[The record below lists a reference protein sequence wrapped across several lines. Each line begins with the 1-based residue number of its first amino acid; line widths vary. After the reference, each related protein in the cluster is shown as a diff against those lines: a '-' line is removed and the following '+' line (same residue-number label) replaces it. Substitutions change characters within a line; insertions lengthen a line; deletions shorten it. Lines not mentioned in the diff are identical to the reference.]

1 MKVSIIIP
9 IYNEEKFLPTV
20 LKEIRKLP
28 FNKELILVNDCS
40 QDRTQE
46 ILTREEKEYPDTLV
60 IHHIKNLGKG
70 FAIRSGLEKATGDII
85 IIQDADMEY
94 NPEDIIKVIKPIE
107 EGKTRVS
114 YGSRF
119 LGSVENMRFP
129 NYVANKL
136 LAWIISLLYFHR
148 ITDEATAYK
157 AFHKDVIHSI
167 RLDCQGF
174 EFCPEITSKV
184 LRLKENIIEVPVTFK
199 ARSIEE
205 GKKIG
210 WRDFFVALKA
220 LIKYRF
226 QRKEKFY
233 NAFGSGNI

>member
-20 LKEIRKLP
+20 LKDIRKLP
-28 FNKELILVNDCS
+28 FSKELILVNDCS

-46 ILTREEKEYPDTLV
+46 ILTEEEKQYDDTVV
-60 IHHIKNLGKG
+60 INHTKNYGKG
-70 FAIRSGLEKATGDII
+70 FAIRSGLEKASGDII
-85 IIQDADMEY
+85 IIQDADLEY
-94 NPEDIIKVIKPIE
+94 EPEDIIKVLQPIID
-107 EGKTRVS
+107 GKTRVS

-119 LGSVENMRFP
+119 MGSVKNMRLP

-136 LAWIISLLYFHR
+136 LSLFVSILFFHR

-157 AFHKDVIHSI
+157 AFHKDLIHSI

-174 EFCPEITSKV
+174 EFCPEITAKV
-184 LRLKENIIEVPVTFK
+184 LRLGEKITEVPINFS
-199 ARSIEE
+199 ARTVAE

-210 WRDFFVALKA
+210 WRDFFIAVKT

-226 QRKEKFY
+226 QPKEKFY
-233 NAFGSGNI
+233 YELGSRNI